1 MVALKKAIRFYA
13 DNTTSANAAIAEFTT
28 FKSAV
33 GPELPYDDATFKCM
47 CPKQWWQLH
56 GATYPHLQPVALRA
70 FSVGTSSSTSER
82 NFSTFGHIWTDRANS
97 LDFRTVHKL
106 VYIYYNLRSLSK
118 LRDGTG
124 RKAAVEH
131 GWMQREVESDE
142 EE

>member
-1 MVALKKAIRFYA
+1 MLTR
-13 DNTTSANAAIAEFTT
+13 S
-28 FKSAV
+28 
-33 GPELPYDDATFKCM
+33 
-47 CPKQWWQLH
+47 
-56 GATYPHLQPVALRA
+56 
-70 FSVGTSSSTSER
+70 
-82 NFSTFGHIWTDRANS
+82 IWTDRANR

-106 VYIYYNLRSLSK
+106 AYIYYNLRSLSK